1 MLQKRQHKY
10 LKGMVILD
18 KRSKLIRFSIIALI
32 IVFFAYQFYVSL
44 YASIKTESAE
54 QFKYSEGVETVG
66 TFIRSEMT
74 VTSNHIGTLHYVVA
88 NGEKVAK
95 DGIIAKVYQ
104 NDTASAAASRIS
116 EIDAQL
122 AVIAEIEGYNDSTAV
137 DVNTINDR
145 ITKHLNKFAY
155 SVLDGR
161 FSDTSSS
168 VSELLTVMTRKQV
181 ATGEQ
186 SDFGSLKNTLE
197 EEKAWLTK
205 SMGTAQGSIASEKA
219 GYFVSD
225 ADGYETVLDPNNLQQ
240 YTPEF
245 LRELKPQKAANDVIG
260 KIVYDYQW
268 YLAAPVK
275 LGDSMYYKAGQT
287 VTVKTNTNASPRVL
301 ATVERINLS
310 KDGDDAVLIL
320 KVTEMNSELASM
332 RTGSI
337 TIVKDEHEGIRVK
350 SSALRVVDGVTGV
363 FVVSGMEAKFV
374 TVDIIYSSEDY
385 SICALNTSDSS
396 KLRLYDEIIVKGKNL
411 YDGKIIY

>member
-1 MLQKRQHKY
+1 MRYVQRKY

-18 KRSKLIRFSIIALI
+18 KRRKLISFAIVAAIV
-32 IVFFAYQFYVSL
+32 VFFAYQFYVSV
-44 YASIKTESAE
+44 YAAIKTESAE
-54 QFKYSEGVETVG
+54 QFRYSEGVETVG

-74 VTSNHIGTLHYVVA
+74 VTSNHIGTVHYVVS

-95 DGIIAKVYQ
+95 DGIIAKIYE
-104 NDTASAAASRIS
+104 NDSASAAASRIN

-122 AVIAEIEGYNDSTAV
+122 EVIAEIEGYNDSTAV

-145 ITKHLNKFAY
+145 ITKHINRFAY
-155 SVLDGR
+155 SVQDGR
-161 FSDTSSS
+161 FTDTSTS
-168 VSELLTVMTRKQV
+168 VAELLTMMTRKLV

-186 SDFGSLKNTLE
+186 SDFSSLKYTLKE
-197 EEKAWLTK
+197 EREWLAK
-205 SMGTAQGSIASEKA
+205 SMGTAQGSIVSEKA

-225 ADGYETVLDPNNLQQ
+225 ADGYESVLSPENLDK

-245 LRELKPQKAANDVIG
+245 LRELKPQKTSSDVVG
-260 KIVYDYQW
+260 KIVHDYQW

-275 LGDSMYYKAGQT
+275 LGDSMYYKVGQT
-287 VTVKTNTNASPRVL
+287 VTVKTNTTASPRVL
-301 ATVERINLS
+301 ATVEKINLS

-320 KVTEMNSELASM
+320 KITEMNIELAST

-337 TIVKDEHEGIRVK
+337 TIIKDEHEGIRVK

-363 FVVSGMEAKFV
+363 YVVSGMEAKFV
-374 TVDIIYSSEDY
+374 AIDIIYASEDY

-396 KLRLYDEIIVKGKNL
+396 KLRLYDEIIGKGKNL